1 MTRKLIIA
9 LYGDSEGKNQLNE
22 LVKVNG
28 FWVWNGNSKN
38 YLSFLTRQYLG
49 WNGKRTTKFYEFI
62 EDFKSLVDKY
72 WDYELTYTQEL
83 IYKLM
88 KDEKTN
94 LLILHNLDVELT
106 KRLSEEEAKN
116 IIIIHLSKTEE
127 TGLKDNCMYFNVDT
141 PDWKSEILKFIK
153 NKAEEQE

>member
-1 MTRKLIIA
+1 MTKKLIIA

-22 LVKVNG
+22 LVKENG

-49 WNGKRTTKFYEFI
+49 WNGKRTSKFYEFI

-72 WDYELTYTQEL
+72 WDYELNYTQEL

-116 IIIIHLSKTEE
+116 IIVIHLSKTEE
-127 TGLKDNCMYFNVDT
+127 TGLQDNGMYFNVDAPT
-141 PDWKSEILKFIK
+141 WKSEILAFIK
-153 NKAEEQE
+153 NQAEEQE